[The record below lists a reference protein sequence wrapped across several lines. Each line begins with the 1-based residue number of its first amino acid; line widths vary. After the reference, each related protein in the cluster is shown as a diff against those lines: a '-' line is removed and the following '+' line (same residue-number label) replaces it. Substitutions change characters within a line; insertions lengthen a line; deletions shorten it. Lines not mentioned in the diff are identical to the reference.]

1 MSMTEPSS
9 SFAIAVARPSESF
22 ASTASGGGYLSEDFR
37 RDGFSGGPKPRQTLS
52 HARLRRSNFRC
63 SFITVYLSRRLLFLP
78 GVRWVQLR
86 PPALPPLPLPL
97 LLPLLCKPRVGKR
110 R

>member
-22 ASTASGGGYLSEDFR
+22 ASTASAGGYLSEDFR
-37 RDGFSGGPKPRQTLS
+37 KDGFSGGPKPRRTLS

-63 SFITVYLSRRLLFLP
+63 CCTTVYLSRRLLFLP
-78 GVRWVQLR
+78 GVRCVQFRL
-86 PPALPPLPLPL
+86 PALPPLPL
-97 LLPLLCKPRVGKR
+97 LLPLLCKT
-110 R
+110 